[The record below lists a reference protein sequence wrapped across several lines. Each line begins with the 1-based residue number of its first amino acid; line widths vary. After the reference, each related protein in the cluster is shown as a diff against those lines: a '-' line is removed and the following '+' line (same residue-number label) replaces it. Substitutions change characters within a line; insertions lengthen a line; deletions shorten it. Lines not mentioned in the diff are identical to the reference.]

1 MIQSEVHIL
10 GPHKLQ
16 NALMASY
23 IQSETGLP
31 CFYSRDL
38 NLASTLESG
47 HRSLVLWDCVG
58 TILEDLWAQMDKGFD
73 SIYDESFVALF
84 NAILDKKA
92 HRVHKEAVIRGIR
105 GIFFEDDPPEVFAK
119 GVVAILKGERWL
131 SRDFLTKCVL
141 ETMDTMGASKKI
153 RPSLTTREKEIL
165 LLLASGASNEEI
177 ADHLCISYHT
187 VKTHLTSIYKKIH
200 AGNRL
205 QATLW
210 ATKNL

>member
-1 MIQSEVHIL
+1 LIQSEVHIL

-23 IQSETGLP
+23 LQSETGLP
-31 CFYSRDL
+31 CFYSQDL
-38 NLASTLESG
+38 DLASTLESG
-47 HRSLVLWDCVG
+47 NRSVVLWDCIG
-58 TILEDLWAQMDKGFD
+58 TILEDLWTQMDTGFD
-73 SIYDESFVALF
+73 PRNAESFVALF
-84 NAILDKKA
+84 NAVLDRKA
-92 HRVHKEAVIRGIR
+92 YRVHKEAVIRGIR
-105 GIFFEDDPPEVFAK
+105 GIFFEDDPPEVFSK
-119 GVVAILKGERWL
+119 GIVAILKGERWL
-131 SRDFLTKCVL
+131 SRNFLSKCVV
-141 ETMDTMGASKKI
+141 ETMDTMSTSEKI

-187 VKTHLTSIYKKIH
+187 VKTHLTSIYKKIQ

>member
-1 MIQSEVHIL
+1 
-10 GPHKLQ
+10 
-16 NALMASY
+16 
-23 IQSETGLP
+23 
-31 CFYSRDL
+31 
-38 NLASTLESG
+38 
-47 HRSLVLWDCVG
+47 
-58 TILEDLWAQMDKGFD
+58 MDQGFD
-73 SIYDESFVALF
+73 SRHDESLVALF
-84 NAILDKKA
+84 NAILDRKT

-105 GIFFEDDPPEVFAK
+105 GIFFEDDPPEVFPK

-177 ADHLCISYHT
+177 ADQLCISYHT